1 MRDEYTS
8 AFYNIVKET
17 QDRYGYDL
25 PFDIEV
31 YVVMLLSSRVDKPD
45 FLPTESF
52 AESYMKLKGIE
63 AKNLGDTCL
72 FTVGVFPEYGARKG
86 LTLEYFSNI
95 GMTSYDI
102 ATSYLD
108 DSLFSDLRDHFLF
121 LSNFINVCVTNQDRI
136 DISSFLR
143 DH

>member
-72 FTVGVFPEYGARKG
+72 FTMGVFPEYGARKG
-86 LTLEYFSNI
+86 LTPEYFSNI

>member
-45 FLPTESF
+45 FLPEDSF

-86 LTLEYFSNI
+86 LTQEYFSNI

-102 ATSYLD
+102 ATSCLD
-108 DSLFSDLRDHFLF
+108 DKLFSDLRDHFFF

-143 DH
+143 NH

>member
-45 FLPTESF
+45 FLPEDSF

-63 AKNLGDTCL
+63 AKHLGDTCL
-72 FTVGVFPEYGARKG
+72 FTVGVFPEYGVRKG
-86 LTLEYFSNI
+86 LTQEYFSNI

-102 ATSYLD
+102 ATSCLD
-108 DSLFSDLRDHFLF
+108 DKLF
-121 LSNFINVCVTNQDRI
+121 
-136 DISSFLR
+136 FLR
-143 DH
+143 I

>member
-45 FLPTESF
+45 FLPEDSF

-63 AKNLGDTCL
+63 AKHLGDTCL
-72 FTVGVFPEYGARKG
+72 FTVGVFPEYGVRKG
-86 LTLEYFSNI
+86 LTQEYFSNI

-108 DSLFSDLRDHFLF
+108 DKLFSDLRDHFMF

-143 DH
+143 NH

>member
-45 FLPTESF
+45 FLPEDSF
-52 AESYMKLKGIE
+52 AESYMKLKGI
-63 AKNLGDTCL
+63 
-72 FTVGVFPEYGARKG
+72 
-86 LTLEYFSNI
+86 
-95 GMTSYDI
+95 
-102 ATSYLD
+102 
-108 DSLFSDLRDHFLF
+108 
-121 LSNFINVCVTNQDRI
+121 
-136 DISSFLR
+136 
-143 DH
+143 